1 MNRPAESQNQFLYKN
16 LLVCTVVLVSL
27 FLVAFRARATDDVTG
42 PWIAPED
49 AKKVK
54 NPVKVT
60 PEAMAEATELFQDT
74 CSLCHGPH
82 GAGDGSLAKTLPQ
95 KPANFTD
102 PKAMK
107 DVTDGEL
114 FWKMSKGRGVMP
126 AWEEQLSETQRWE
139 LVNYLRTLLPK
150 STPTPAEATKDQ

>member
-1 MNRPAESQNQFLYKN
+1 MTRQSEHGTPLWWNST
-16 LLVCTVVLVSL
+16 LLC
-27 FLVAFRARATDDVTG
+27 FLVLAVLLSFSFCASANDDVSG
-42 PWIAPED
+42 PWIAPDE

-60 PEAMAEATELFQDT
+60 PEGMAEATDLFRDT

-82 GAGDGSLAKTLPQ
+82 GGGDGSLAKTLPQ

-102 PKAMK
+102 PVLMK

-126 AWEEQLSETQRWE
+126 AWGEQFSETQRWE
-139 LVNYLRTLLPK
+139 LVNYLRTLMPK
-150 STPTPAEATKDQ
+150 STPTPAPATKDQ

>member
-1 MNRPAESQNQFLYKN
+1 MIRRNKSVTRLSHRNG
-16 LLVCTVVLVSL
+16 LLFSL
-27 FLVAFRARATDDVTG
+27 MLAALLFAPFRARATDDVTV

-54 NPVKVT
+54 NPVTVT
-60 PEAMAEATELFQDT
+60 PEGMAEATDLFRDT
-74 CSLCHGPH
+74 CSLCHGPK

-102 PKAMK
+102 PKLMK

-139 LVNYLRTLLPK
+139 LVNYLRTLMPK
-150 STPTPAEATKDQ
+150 STPAPAPATKDQ

>member
-1 MNRPAESQNQFLYKN
+1 MIRRNEIVTRLSHRNG
-16 LLVCTVVLVSL
+16 LLCSL
-27 FLVAFRARATDDVTG
+27 MLAMLLFAPFRARATDDVTG

-54 NPVKVT
+54 NPVKVM
-60 PEAMAEATELFQDT
+60 PEGMAEATDLFRDT

-102 PKAMK
+102 PKMK
-107 DVTDGEL
+107 DITDGEL

-139 LVNYLRTLLPK
+139 LVNYLRTLMPK
-150 STPTPAEATKDQ
+150 STPAPAPATKDQ

>member
-1 MNRPAESQNQFLYKN
+1 MVVSRVGFPVRHRFRNVSAYCLAFMLLLPLAIPAS
-16 LLVCTVVLVSL
+16 
-27 FLVAFRARATDDVTG
+27 ATDDVTG
-42 PWIAPED
+42 PWTAPDD

-60 PEAMAEATELFQDT
+60 PEGMAEATEIFRDT

-102 PKAMK
+102 PKLMK

-126 AWEEQLSETQRWE
+126 AWEDQFSETQRWE

-150 STPTPAEATKDQ
+150 PVSAPAPKEE

>member
-1 MNRPAESQNQFLYKN
+1 MVISRVSFPARHSFKN
-16 LLVCTVVLVSL
+16 VGAYCLALMLLLPLAVPASP
-27 FLVAFRARATDDVTG
+27 ADDVTG
-42 PWIAPED
+42 PWIAPDD

-60 PEAMAEATELFQDT
+60 PEGMAEATEIFRDT

-102 PKAMK
+102 PKLMK

-126 AWEEQLSETQRWE
+126 AWEDQFSETQRWE

-150 STPTPAEATKDQ
+150 PASAPAPKEE

>member
-1 MNRPAESQNQFLYKN
+1 MVISCVDFPVRHWFRIASAYSLALVLLFSLAIPAS
-16 LLVCTVVLVSL
+16 
-27 FLVAFRARATDDVTG
+27 ATDDVTG
-42 PWIAPED
+42 PWIAPDD
-49 AKKVK
+49 AKRVQ

-60 PEAMAEATELFQDT
+60 PEGMAEATEIFRDT

-102 PKAMK
+102 PKLMK

-126 AWEEQLSETQRWE
+126 AWEDQFSETQLWE

-150 STPTPAEATKDQ
+150 PASAPAPKEE

>member
-1 MNRPAESQNQFLYKN
+1 MRPASAAQGMQ
-16 LLVCTVVLVSL
+16 
-27 FLVAFRARATDDVTG
+27 AQDAPAPFR
-42 PWIAPED
+42 
-49 AKKVK
+49 
-54 NPVKVT
+54 
-60 PEAMAEATELFQDT
+60 DT

-102 PKAMK
+102 PKLMK

-126 AWEEQLSETQRWE
+126 AWEDQFSETQRWE

-150 STPTPAEATKDQ
+150 PVSAPAPKEE

>member
-1 MNRPAESQNQFLYKN
+1 MILRNENGTGLCWKN
-16 LLVCTVVLVSL
+16 ILLC
-27 FLVAFRARATDDVTG
+27 FLVLAALLPFSFRARATDDVTG
-42 PWIAPED
+42 PWVAPED

-60 PEAMAEATELFQDT
+60 PEGMAEATDLFGNT
-74 CSLCHGPH
+74 CSLCHGPK

-102 PKAMK
+102 PKLMK

-126 AWEEQLSETQRWE
+126 AWEEQFSETQRWE
-139 LVNYLRTLLPK
+139 LVNYLRTLMPK
-150 STPTPAEATKDQ
+150 STPAPAPATKDQ

>member
-1 MNRPAESQNQFLYKN
+1 
-16 LLVCTVVLVSL
+16 
-27 FLVAFRARATDDVTG
+27 
-42 PWIAPED
+42 
-49 AKKVK
+49 VK

-60 PEAMAEATELFQDT
+60 PEGLAEASDLFRDT
-74 CSLCHGPH
+74 CSLCHGPK

-102 PKAMK
+102 PQLMK

-126 AWEEQLSETQRWE
+126 AWEEQFSETQRWE
-139 LVNYLRTLLPK
+139 LVNYLRTLMPK
-150 STPTPAEATKDQ
+150 PASAAPATATPAPKAQ